1 MKGGILITS
10 MFRQTRRDG
19 LRSFLRSQMLV
30 LAFVSCFIN
39 LSCENSS
46 DLKPKANSLPVIMSV
61 KILPETPCYQSELN
75 AIVQCQDPD
84 NDPVTFRY
92 QWMRNGEEIPVENKN
107 ILGGNS
113 FKKGEF
119 IQVRV
124 TPSDGKA
131 EGKSF
136 LSDPMKILNS
146 PPVIQEMRIEPMAAS
161 ANDDLRVLLKSFDP
175 DGDSVNYTFQ
185 WEKNGTIVS
194 EKTKDLLEKGQFKK
208 GDSIAVVVTPDDG
221 ESTGIPRKAG
231 PILITNSPPII
242 VSIPEKMD
250 GDIYTYQVKANDPD
264 NDPITF
270 RLKTAPKGM
279 EIDRETGLIRWRI
292 QKEDKGGQLIE
303 IEASDTEGAK
313 SIQRFTLSTG
323 VR

>member
-1 MKGGILITS
+1 
-10 MFRQTRRDG
+10 MF
-19 LRSFLRSQMLV
+19 V
-30 LAFVSCFIN
+30 LAFVTCLIN
-39 LSCENSS
+39 FSCESSS
-46 DLKPKANSLPVIMSV
+46 DLKPKANSLPVITSV
-61 KILPETPCYQSELN
+61 KIIPETPCHQNELN

-92 QWMRNGEEIPVENKN
+92 QWMRNGEEIPVENNN
-107 ILGGNS
+107 ILGGNNV
-113 FKKGEF
+113 KKGEF

-124 TPSDGKA
+124 TPSDGKG

-136 LSDPMKILNS
+136 SSDPVKILNS
-146 PPVIQEMRIEPMAAS
+146 PPVIQEVRIEPMMPS
-161 ANDDLRVLLKSFDP
+161 ANDDLKVLFKGFDP

-194 EKTKDLLEKGQFKK
+194 EKTKDILEKGQFKK
-208 GDSIAVVVTPDDG
+208 GDSIAVMVTPNDG
-221 ESTGIPRKAG
+221 ESTGIPKKAG

-242 VSIPEKMD
+242 VSTPDKAD
-250 GDIYTYQVKANDPD
+250 GNIYTYQVKANDAD

-279 EIDRETGLIRWRI
+279 EIDKETGLIRWEMH
-292 QKEDKGGQLIE
+292 KEDQGAQLIE
-303 IEASDTEGAK
+303 IEASDSQGAK
-313 SIQRFTLSTG
+313 SVQRFTLTTN